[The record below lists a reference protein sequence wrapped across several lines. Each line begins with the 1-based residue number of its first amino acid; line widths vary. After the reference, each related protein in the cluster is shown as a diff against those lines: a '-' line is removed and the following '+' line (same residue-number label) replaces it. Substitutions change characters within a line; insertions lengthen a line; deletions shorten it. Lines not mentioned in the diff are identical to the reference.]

1 MHVTDSSEVADD
13 DDDKEDDNDDN
24 DDDDDDEDND
34 DDDEGDDETSLIQC
48 AVAVW
53 ASNASVFCNDLASS
67 VLFTS
72 CALVG

>member
-24 DDDDDDEDND
+24 DDDDDE
-34 DDDEGDDETSLIQC
+34 DDDENSLVQC